1 MRILVHAGFHKTG
14 TSSLQSC
21 AAANADRL
29 SRNLNLLLP
38 GDLRPV
44 AQLARRF
51 TIRPEQRKL
60 NRMRRELN
68 AVLPPPDKPL
78 FITSEDLS
86 GLVPGRRPGAGYD
99 EAPELLRTVVTT
111 LDDRYPQAEITVWF
125 TTRDEDA
132 WMKSIYWQNLRGHRI
147 TEDFDTYR
155 ARLTDSLPLAD
166 RVEAVRAGLRGRAR
180 VLSTGVETS
189 RARAVGPLSLALDLL
204 GLPDEGLTPTPPG
217 NLRPKDGI
225 ETLLKLNRS
234 TLDEDRLARRKRRY
248 LRKQRMGRL

>member
-21 AAANADRL
+21 AAANADWL

-44 AQLARRF
+44 AQLARRY

-132 WMKSIYWQNLRGHRI
+132 WMRSIYWQNLRGHRI

-166 RVEAVRAGLRGRAR
+166 RVEAVRA
-180 VLSTGVETS
+180 
-189 RARAVGPLSLALDLL
+189 VGPLSLALDLL

-217 NLRPKDGI
+217 NVPPKDGI
-225 ETLLKLNRS
+225 ETLLRLNRS

-248 LRKQRMGRL
+248 LRNQRMGRL